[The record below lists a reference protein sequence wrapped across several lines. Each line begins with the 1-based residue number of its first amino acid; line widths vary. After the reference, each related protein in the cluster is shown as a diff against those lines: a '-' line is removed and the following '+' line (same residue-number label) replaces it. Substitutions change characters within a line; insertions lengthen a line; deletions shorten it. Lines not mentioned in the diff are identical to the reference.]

1 MKEIGMLLH
10 IPNYVDV
17 CTLEILRQ
25 IRQLKSVLSSS
36 HVINNEWWQL
46 DFDDCKES
54 AAVYTNDIQNG
65 EYWSDGWE
73 LISGKKVTQVASIL
87 QYENQRGD
95 PKLSASISAILTPYS
110 RFRKMPRENGERW
123 ISLRMTARLWQTID
137 QEAFIQCIKEMYFA
151 LNATYACIDEE
162 VPLGGIHEGSFR
174 FLANLSQDADL
185 ENRLPGIYWLQI
197 VACDFVDK
205 SGGIARVM
213 KSAPCER
220 VELIE
225 EEQKRALLLKITSD
239 IKNANRRKRLAMREY
254 FKESLYAIS
263 LNISR
268 LDKLWNVGN
277 WKHMSITQQNDI
289 LRRLRMMPLNDSE
302 ISEILAA
309 LGDF

>member
-10 IPNYVDV
+10 IPNYMDV
-17 CTLEILRQ
+17 CTLEILKQ
-25 IRQLKSVLSSS
+25 IRHLKSALSSS

-65 EYWSDGWE
+65 EYWNDGWKS
-73 LISGKKVTQVASIL
+73 IRKKKVIQVSSIL

-95 PKLSASISAILTPYS
+95 QKLSASISAILTPYS
-110 RFRKMPRENGERW
+110 KFRKMPRENGERW

-162 VPLGGIHEGSFR
+162 APLGGIHEGSFR
-174 FLANLSQDADL
+174 FLANLPQDEDL

-205 SGGIARVM
+205 SGGIARVL
-213 KSAPCER
+213 KSAPCEG

-225 EEQKRALLLKITSD
+225 RDQKRALLLKITSD
-239 IKNANRRKRLAMREY
+239 IKKANRRKRLAMREY
-254 FKESLYAIS
+254 FKDSLYTIS

-277 WKHMSITQQNDI
+277 WKHMSITQQKDI
-289 LRRLRMMPLNDSE
+289 LRRLQMMPLNDYE
-302 ISEILAA
+302 ISEILEA
-309 LGDF
+309 LGDV